1 MQKDRKLFTKN
12 YKDIFLPLL
21 VEQIFLTLIG
31 NFNVFLFSLF
41 NDELVAA
48 IGISDQLLNVLT
60 MITNIVVLGASILI
74 IQNADRKRL
83 YYIKSIF
90 RESVILN
97 LIIAFLIV
105 IAVFLFNKNLLNLM
119 HTPKE
124 LLAETSIYI
133 KIVSLSIIFLAM
145 TSLMLATLRAFGFVK
160 IAVRVSVANT
170 ILVILGNSLI
180 VLLNLGGIV
189 YIAIATFL
197 TRFLGMLITLST
209 LKKNIGDLFDIKE
222 AKHIKLKGE
231 ILSLGLPS
239 ALEQISYNFSQ
250 TIITA
255 IVASLGTLAVSSK
268 IYAQTIT
275 SFTFSIGVAAATGG
289 QIIIGEY
296 LREKKFSKIIDFGML
311 NVSKISL
318 IAAGVNLVIAILG
331 GYLTRIFTNNAEII
345 SMVRIILFLQVLL
358 DPMRVSNEI
367 LVSNLNL
374 VKEVKYPVIVG
385 VITTYA
391 LVIPLAYISV
401 KKLGLDLNA
410 VWIVFIID
418 ESLRRIL
425 FTKRFKEGKW
435 IKLNEEN
442 NGDEI

>member
-12 YKDIFLPLL
+12 YKDIFLPHL

-60 MITNIVVLGASILI
+60 MITNIVVLGDSILI

-296 LREKKFSKIIDFGML
+296 IREKNYSKIIDFGML

-318 IAAGVNLVIAILG
+318 IASGVN
-331 GYLTRIFTNNAEII
+331 
-345 SMVRIILFLQVLL
+345 
-358 DPMRVSNEI
+358 
-367 LVSNLNL
+367 
-374 VKEVKYPVIVG
+374 
-385 VITTYA
+385 
-391 LVIPLAYISV
+391 
-401 KKLGLDLNA
+401 
-410 VWIVFIID
+410 
-418 ESLRRIL
+418 
-425 FTKRFKEGKW
+425 
-435 IKLNEEN
+435 
-442 NGDEI
+442 